1 MPPKKQ
7 RKGKGKSKPII
18 ELEEGEEIDTT
29 SGSQGSQGSQG
40 SLPNI
45 PRQGSGSSFHQGQ
58 PQLPV
63 QRRRV
68 VMHGPSGP
76 GAGGGP
82 SAGGGS
88 CRTGDDAWIRQEA
101 NRLRANAQQ
110 NARNLIQ
117 PPQHPGV
124 SLAEFEAAK
133 KRHIELLT
141 KHMELL
147 TIKRQLQTGIEESE
161 DEQARE
167 NQRTKARAER
177 ESIRAQLNAPPTT
190 MNTTDM
196 YKLRSKR
203 IDILKRLID
212 ERLKRI
218 KIYKT
223 GAPIN
228 SRNRALVWGDPEKP
242 VVLTKTILD
251 TVTAGATPNN
261 FFLHIDEFVEMLEAE
276 VRDVTMNREAETP
289 LLNWVRSFQGKVG
302 EITVSDPADISN
314 FKELKELDK
323 QLKAVTL
330 EIKTSCIDPELDKPP
345 KSMFQR
351 MHEKVVRALKRTTHM
366 EVFTRESALLT
377 HDMWN
382 MYIDVYSFFGQ
393 DVGARI
399 DTFDQ
404 MMQLTNKIESL
415 FIAILES
422 LILICGTISLM
433 NGNYQM
439 RYMEIIRAVQPLTDT
454 ILVATFSPLLGNIVG
469 ELLSES
475 CTLASKTFTTGANLK
490 SACIDHFNLLKENMH
505 IVIDELFG
513 RDTERRLFYEALELK
528 GDLVSA
534 FPVSKAEL
542 QRKARGEQKSA
553 ESMWDDSQDY
563 RETMLASMGAFGSQE
578 SSYSVQELNTRK
590 RKRRSSGA
598 GGRSG
603 RGGSRRTRKH
613 R

>member
-1 MPPKKQ
+1 
-7 RKGKGKSKPII
+7 
-18 ELEEGEEIDTT
+18 
-29 SGSQGSQGSQG
+29 
-40 SLPNI
+40 
-45 PRQGSGSSFHQGQ
+45 
-58 PQLPV
+58 
-63 QRRRV
+63 
-68 VMHGPSGP
+68 
-76 GAGGGP
+76 
-82 SAGGGS
+82 
-88 CRTGDDAWIRQEA
+88 
-101 NRLRANAQQ
+101 
-110 NARNLIQ
+110 
-117 PPQHPGV
+117 
-124 SLAEFEAAK
+124 
-133 KRHIELLT
+133 
-141 KHMELL
+141 
-147 TIKRQLQTGIEESE
+147 
-161 DEQARE
+161 
-167 NQRTKARAER
+167 
-177 ESIRAQLNAPPTT
+177 
-190 MNTTDM
+190 
-196 YKLRSKR
+196 
-203 IDILKRLID
+203 
-212 ERLKRI
+212 
-218 KIYKT
+218 
-223 GAPIN
+223 
-228 SRNRALVWGDPEKP
+228 
-242 VVLTKTILD
+242 
-251 TVTAGATPNN
+251 
-261 FFLHIDEFVEMLEAE
+261 
-276 VRDVTMNREAETP
+276 
-289 LLNWVRSFQGKVG
+289 
-302 EITVSDPADISN
+302 
-314 FKELKELDK
+314 
-323 QLKAVTL
+323 
-330 EIKTSCIDPELDKPP
+330 
-345 KSMFQR
+345 

-366 EVFTRESALLT
+366 EVFTKESALLT

-393 DVGARI
+393 DVGTRI

-404 MMQLTNKIESL
+404 MMQLTNKIESM

-490 SACIDHFNLLKENMH
+490 SACVDHFNVLKENMH

-563 RETMLASMGAFGSQE
+563 RETMLASMGAFASQE
-578 SSYSVQELNTRK
+578 SSDSVQELNTRK